1 MAIQQGR
8 RIMPRKV
15 RNTLWLS
22 AASGLMAMIVGIAG
36 CSATSPSNVP
46 VDCDVVKQQT
56 QAGQTD
62 VQIAS
67 NLSTSVDKVAAC
79 HGAEKGGNA
88 NTLIPEKGY

>member
-1 MAIQQGR
+1 MS
-8 RIMPRKV
+8 RKLHK
-15 RNTLWLS
+15 TLWIS
-22 AASGLMAMIVGIAG
+22 TTSGLLAMTLGISA
-36 CSATSPSNVP
+36 CSSVSPSNVP

-62 VQIAS
+62 AQIAT

-79 HGAEKGGNA
+79 HGPEKGGNS